1 MNRHGGWFI
10 PASTHSADS
19 AGTQK
24 PHSREPLNEISNH
37 PRKGEQTMTT
47 FIRNTKMWA
56 AAALTTL
63 FLGTAGLASAS
74 PAATEAA
81 AQRSEVVAVST
92 ERV

>member
-1 MNRHGGWFI
+1 
-10 PASTHSADS
+10 
-19 AGTQK
+19 
-24 PHSREPLNEISNH
+24 
-37 PRKGEQTMTT
+37 MTT

>member
-19 AGTQK
+19 ADTQK
-24 PHSREPLNEISNH
+24 PHSQEPLNEISNH

-81 AQRSEVVAVST
+81 QRSEVVAVST